1 MEHISNQ
8 LQRMQTEKAPEQNN
22 SLTTYVPKSHLT
34 EAENRMVCLKYK
46 SKQIAAMDSGE
57 TGRWSKALLLKIHV
71 ITGWVIPGNELMNIL
86 VDQFEKKLIETYGSL
101 NPDEIEYAFR
111 TTGTTV
117 EDWGKSMNLN
127 LLDKVLLPYLQNRIA
142 LSEVEEKQAT
152 KPESKIYTDEELL
165 NQKRE
170 ETQYC
175 YRRFLKGDLNYFP
188 TSIMYEVLLHD
199 ELIEEGE
206 DVREFFENLAARE
219 IQNIYTKD

>member
-1 MEHISNQ
+1 
-8 LQRMQTEKAPEQNN
+8 
-22 SLTTYVPKSHLT
+22 
-34 EAENRMVCLKYK
+34 MVCLKYK
-46 SKQIAAMDSGE
+46 SKQIAVMDSGE

-175 YRRFLKGDLNYFP
+175 YKRYLNGDITYFP
-188 TSIMYEVLLHD
+188 ITMMYEVLLHD
-199 ELIEEGE
+199 NLIEEGQG
-206 DVREFFENLAARE
+206 VREYFENLAARE